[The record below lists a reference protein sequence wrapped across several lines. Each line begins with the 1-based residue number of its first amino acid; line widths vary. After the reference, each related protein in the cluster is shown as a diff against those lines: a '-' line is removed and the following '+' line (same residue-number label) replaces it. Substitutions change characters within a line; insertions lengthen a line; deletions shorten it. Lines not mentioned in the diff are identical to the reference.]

1 VADTKNHGIHEAAI
15 PEAFVP
21 ASVSAMFGRSI
32 LVRTS
37 GDQPTIAATV
47 QRELWAVDPSLA
59 LGRTGSVEQN
69 LARFAYAEPRFN
81 LFIVGS
87 FGSVAL
93 LLVAFGIYGVVAHT
107 VAQQTHDLGV
117 RIALGAN
124 SAAVLWTVLRRG
136 LQLVG
141 TGTAAGLA
149 ASFAVHR
156 LAESQL
162 WGVPS
167 YDPLTLAAVSVLM
180 LAVGVVASL
189 VPARR
194 AVRVDPLVALR
205 HE

>member
-1 VADTKNHGIHEAAI
+1 
-15 PEAFVP
+15 
-21 ASVSAMFGRSI
+21 M
-32 LVRTS
+32 
-37 GDQPTIAATV
+37 
-47 QRELWAVDPSLA
+47 
-59 LGRTGSVEQN
+59 
-69 LARFAYAEPRFN
+69 
-81 LFIVGS
+81 
-87 FGSVAL
+87 
-93 LLVAFGIYGVVAHT
+93 
-107 VAQQTHDLGV
+107 
-117 RIALGAN
+117 
-124 SAAVLWTVLRRG
+124 VLRRG

-180 LAVGVVASL
+180 LVVGVVASL